1 MTINCTSDDT
11 DVVPEIEVSADGTEI
26 SVTLGVGEK
35 DTMDYF
41 QEMTS
46 YSAYWSYTSF
56 WCGYLYTSTTVPEV
70 AIDNSESLTDAEET
84 PTSITDGEGLPTGT
98 PTVKSRG
105 ETVAASNE
113 STSDRSSGFRT
124 SFLAHVILTL
134 MAVIVV
140 TLTMPGREESTSSLF
155 GFGKVFVVASVAS
168 SNLSRSDKNANA
180 GRNKKYARQNVL
192 IFSTRKIFNYESR
205 KK

>member
-1 MTINCTSDDT
+1 LTINCTSDDT

-70 AIDNSESLTDAEET
+70 AIDDSESLTDAEET

-105 ETVAASNE
+105 ETVA
-113 STSDRSSGFRT
+113 SGFRT